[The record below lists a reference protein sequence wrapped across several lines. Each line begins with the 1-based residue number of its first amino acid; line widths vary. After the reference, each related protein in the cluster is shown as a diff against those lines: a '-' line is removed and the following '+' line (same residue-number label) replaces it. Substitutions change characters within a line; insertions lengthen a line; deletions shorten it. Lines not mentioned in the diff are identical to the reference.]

1 MRYGAIPSQVYLQS
15 VLQAAHQ
22 PRANDVTF
30 GRVKIND
37 NDKHIS
43 IAPSMT
49 FAPANET
56 QGIQTNMVACVRI
69 LRSKTNNTT
78 HC

>member
-1 MRYGAIPSQVYLQS
+1 MRYGAIPSQVYFQS

-22 PRANDVTF
+22 PRATDVTF
-30 GRVKIND
+30 GRVKII
-37 NDKHIS
+37 DKHTS

-69 LRSKTNNTT
+69 LRSKTNNTA